1 LCYSQGHSPRGNT
14 KWGLSSDN
22 ISEKGRRVDGMTA
35 GAESGTGLTLT
46 GSGPV
51 SWRHNR
57 DYAGIADLA
66 GNVWEQVTGV
76 RFCGGELQIMTNNNA
91 AMGSTDH
98 SLSSTAWK
106 AVSGVDGS

>member
-1 LCYSQGHSPRGNT
+1 MTNAEWAAIALLCYSQGHSPRGNT

-22 ISEKGRRVDGMTA
+22 IGEKGRRADGKTA
-35 GAESGTGLTLT
+35 GVESGTGLTLT

-51 SWRHNR
+51 GWRHNR

-76 RFCGGELQIMTNNNA
+76 RFCGGELQIMT
-91 AMGSTDH
+91 
-98 SLSSTAWK
+98 
-106 AVSGVDGS
+106 

>member
-1 LCYSQGHSPRGNT
+1 MTNAEWAAIALLCYSRPFPRGNT

-35 GAESGTGLTLT
+35 GAESGTGLTPT

-51 SWRHNR
+51 AGGNR

-66 GNVWEQVTGV
+66 GNVWEQVTESDSV
-76 RFCGGELQIMTNNNA
+76 V
-91 AMGSTDH
+91 
-98 SLSSTAWK
+98 
-106 AVSGVDGS
+106 VSCRL